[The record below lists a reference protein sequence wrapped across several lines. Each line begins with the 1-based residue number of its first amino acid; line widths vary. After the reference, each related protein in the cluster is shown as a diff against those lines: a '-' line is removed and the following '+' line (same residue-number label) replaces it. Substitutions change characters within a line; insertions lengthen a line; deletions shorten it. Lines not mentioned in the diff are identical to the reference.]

1 MQGVGFRWW
10 CKQAASALGIRG
22 SVRNLSDGG
31 VEVIAAG
38 SAEGLER
45 FDDQLRSGPAMA
57 RIDLVEVRILA
68 PSADHPA
75 DDGEFVILP

>member
-1 MQGVGFRWW
+1 
-10 CKQAASALGIRG
+10 
-22 SVRNLSDGG
+22 

-57 RIDLVEVRILA
+57 RVDLVEVRLLA